1 MDINFNRIDP
11 NRQVGSVDRS
21 KRVQKPNKDEAEQN
35 GKRFKDQLDLA
46 SQTDNEEESKEK
58 KEKKKTSPPDTGEN
72 VDRKKLGNDKDIPGD
87 DEGTLGTNLDI
98 TV

>member
-1 MDINFNRIDP
+1 MDIHFNKIDP
-11 NRQVGSVDRS
+11 NRQVGSIDRS

-46 SQTDNEEESKEK
+46 SQDEHEEESGENPENKAKSRQKNPEE
-58 KEKKKTSPPDTGEN
+58 EKKKLPGKDKE
-72 VDRKKLGNDKDIPGD
+72 LGGD
-87 DEGTLGTNLDI
+87 EEGTLGTNLDI